1 MNLTDRGST
10 EVREALLLRC
20 RICHQ
25 GPGQDCRDL
34 FDYQPLQTKAR
45 GHIVHTERA
54 TQHLERRS
62 K

>member
-1 MNLTDRGST
+1 MNLTDRDSQD
-10 EVREALLLRC
+10 VREAKSHRC

-25 GPGQDCRDL
+25 GQDCRDP
-34 FDYQPLQTKAR
+34 FDYQPLQTKTR
-45 GHIVHTERA
+45 RHIVHTERA